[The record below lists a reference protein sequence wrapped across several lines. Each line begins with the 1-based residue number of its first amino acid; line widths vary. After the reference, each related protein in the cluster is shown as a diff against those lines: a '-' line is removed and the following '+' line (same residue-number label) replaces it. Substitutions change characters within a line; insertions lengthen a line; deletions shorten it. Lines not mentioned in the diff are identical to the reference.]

1 MTREEFERIKEAE
14 KEHLRAIRKLKQTV
28 KSLERQKSVND
39 ALTDLASTTGDLL
52 DEHTAL
58 VEKLSEQTALQ
69 EARFEVAME
78 SVEGEQSAA
87 AQALKDEEELAKI
100 EAARRQSRAQ
110 ELVRKA
116 KLQMGA
122 VGADDVDGAGRDARS
137 TDGGAE
143 RTIGRSAGDSAGN
156 SDVGQRAVAGKTPG
170 PAGASGASKADDP
183 APEKTIGRKRRQ

>member
-1 MTREEFERIKEAE
+1 MTREEFERIKQAE
-14 KEHLRAIRKLKQTV
+14 KEHLRAIKKLKQTV
-28 KSLERQKSVND
+28 KSLERQKSVNN
-39 ALTDLASTTGDLL
+39 ALTNLASTTGDLL

-78 SVEGEQSAA
+78 SVEGDESSAA
-87 AQALKDEEELAKI
+87 QRLKDEEELAKI

-122 VGADDVDGAGRDARS
+122 VGAEEPQTRAGDDARS
-137 TDGGAE
+137 RADEPE
-143 RTIGRSAGDSAGN
+143 RTIGRRTEKDPGGTSGSGQE
-156 SDVGQRAVAGKTPG
+156 SDK
-170 PAGASGASKADDP
+170 P
-183 APEKTIGRKRRQ
+183 APEKTIGRKRRP

>member
-1 MTREEFERIKEAE
+1 MTREEFERIKQAE
-14 KEHLRAIRKLKQTV
+14 KEHLRAIKKLKQTV

-78 SVEGEQSAA
+78 SVEDDETSPTQR
-87 AQALKDEEELAKI
+87 LKDEEELAKI

-122 VGADDVDGAGRDARS
+122 VGADDAVTPSGVGDSSAKDQP
-137 TDGGAE
+137 E
-143 RTIGRSAGDSAGN
+143 RTIGRRAEKESGGTRNDGPE
-156 SDVGQRAVAGKTPG
+156 SDESV
-170 PAGASGASKADDP
+170 
-183 APEKTIGRKRRQ
+183 PEKTIGRKGRR